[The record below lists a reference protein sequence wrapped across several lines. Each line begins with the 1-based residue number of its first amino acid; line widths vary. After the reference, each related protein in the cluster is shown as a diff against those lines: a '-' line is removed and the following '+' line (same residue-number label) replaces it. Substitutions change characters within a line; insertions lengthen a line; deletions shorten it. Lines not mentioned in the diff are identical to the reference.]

1 MLKAFGFIALFAVTG
16 LLCTTKIN
24 KSSTAAGATVSPA
37 LAAADTVFSRA
48 IVNYSSY
55 CGGCHGEKMDAF
67 VDRDWKHGSSRQELF
82 KAIKYGYADEGMPA
96 YDTTF
101 TDEETYRLADY
112 ILTGIQ
118 NRKRYDFKKEAVK
131 ENFFPSKD
139 INIRLD
145 TIVKDITIAWGMN
158 FLPGGDLLFT
168 EKSGKL
174 YRVNKNKTRQEITGV
189 PEVLYAQQAGLMD
202 IELHPRFSTNNVLY
216 ISYSA
221 VKKDNG
227 KRLSTTAIMRA
238 VLKDNALTE
247 QKIIF
252 EALPYLTPTIHYGC
266 RLEFDRSGYLYFSV
280 GDRSNYKEHPQSLS
294 NPFGKIHRIND
305 DGSIPADN
313 PFVNT
318 PGAIGSIYTYGNRNP
333 QGLAMQPETGIMWQ
347 DEHGPRGGDEVNI
360 IKKGK
365 NYGWP
370 VISYGIDYNGVPIT
384 NKTQMEGMEQP
395 EIYWIPSIGPGG
407 MTFVKGDIYPAWKG
421 DLMASSMRFG
431 YINRCIISGTKI
443 TGQEMLIKNMGR
455 IRDIQQSPDGYLY
468 ISVEKGYIFRLVPVR
483 RNRCQATAILF
494 SRRVSASAPCAGRT
508 RQSPPWFVS
517 HEPSSLISS
526 PFALVRVSRNIFANI
541 SPPRA
546 KEPLG
551 SCT

>member
-202 IELHPRFSTNNVLY
+202 IELHPRFSINNVLY

-431 YINRCIISGTKI
+431 YINRCVISGTKI

-483 RNRCQATAILF
+483 R
-494 SRRVSASAPCAGRT
+494 
-508 RQSPPWFVS
+508 
-517 HEPSSLISS
+517 
-526 PFALVRVSRNIFANI
+526 
-541 SPPRA
+541 
-546 KEPLG
+546 
-551 SCT
+551 

>member
-1 MLKAFGFIALFAVTG
+1 
-16 LLCTTKIN
+16 
-24 KSSTAAGATVSPA
+24 
-37 LAAADTVFSRA
+37 
-48 IVNYSSY
+48 
-55 CGGCHGEKMDAF
+55 
-67 VDRDWKHGSSRQELF
+67 
-82 KAIKYGYADEGMPA
+82 
-96 YDTTF
+96 
-101 TDEETYRLADY
+101 
-112 ILTGIQ
+112 
-118 NRKRYDFKKEAVK
+118 
-131 ENFFPSKD
+131 
-139 INIRLD
+139 
-145 TIVKDITIAWGMN
+145 MN

-468 ISVEKGYIFRLVPVR
+468 ISVEKGYIFRLVPV
-483 RNRCQATAILF
+483 
-494 SRRVSASAPCAGRT
+494 SR
-508 RQSPPWFVS
+508 
-517 HEPSSLISS
+517 
-526 PFALVRVSRNIFANI
+526 
-541 SPPRA
+541 
-546 KEPLG
+546 
-551 SCT
+551 